1 MVFCPLYSGSS
12 GNCAYVSDGKTGI
25 LIDAGLSG
33 KQIVDALAQI
43 GVLPETLSGI
53 VITHEHSDHVKGAGI
68 LSRRFHLPI
77 YANEGTWRGMAHQ
90 LGSVPPNLVRMFET
104 GSDFYID
111 GLAVHPFAIPHDANE
126 PVGFRVYAG
135 ARSVATA
142 TDMGYVRKD
151 VLEELRRADMV
162 LFESNHDPDMLRA
175 NPKYAPAL
183 KKRILGDFGHLSN
196 EACASALLK
205 LIAGGTGT
213 VILGHLSG
221 ENNTPGLARR
231 VSENTLAREGI
242 RPGTDVQLQIALRDE
257 TGEVYCIR
265 EKE

>member
-33 KQIVDALAQI
+33 KQIVDALTQI

-135 ARSVATA
+135 ARSVAMA

-162 LFESNHDPDMLRA
+162 LFESNHDPDMLLR
-175 NPKYAPAL
+175 NPHYSSAL
-183 KKRILGDFGHLSN
+183 KQRILGRNGHLSN
-196 EACASALLK
+196 ESCGLGICDLADREVRH
-205 LIAGGTGT
+205 

-221 ENNTPGLARR
+221 ENNTPELAMDT
-231 VSENTLAREGI
+231 SLDILSREGI
-242 RPGTDVQLQIALRDE
+242 TPNQDVCLYMAWRDHVGQSY
-257 TGEVYCIR
+257 TID
-265 EKE
+265 

>member
-43 GVLPETLSGI
+43 RVLPEALSGI
-53 VITHEHSDHVKGAGI
+53 VITHEHSDHVKAAGI

-77 YANEGTWRGMAHQ
+77 YANEGTWRGMSRQ
-90 LGSVPPNLVRMFET
+90 LGAVAPHLVRTFET
-104 GSDFYID
+104 GRDFYID
-111 GLAVHPFAIPHDANE
+111 SLAVHPFAIPHDANE

-151 VLEELRRADMV
+151 VLEELHGADMV
-162 LFESNHDPDMLRA
+162 LFESNHDPQMLLR
-175 NPKYAPAL
+175 NPHYTSAL
-183 KKRILGDFGHLSN
+183 KQRILGRQGHLSN
-196 EACASALLK
+196 EACGRGICELAERDVRH
-205 LIAGGTGT
+205 

-221 ENNTPGLARR
+221 ENNTPELAMDT
-231 VSENTLAREGI
+231 SLDILTREGI
-242 RPGTDVQLQIALRDE
+242 TPNQDVCLYMAWRDHVGQSY
-257 TGEVYCIR
+257 TID
-265 EKE
+265 

>member
-162 LFESNHDPDMLRA
+162 LFESNHDPDMLLR
-175 NPKYAPAL
+175 NPHYSSAL
-183 KKRILGDFGHLSN
+183 KQRILGRNGHLSN
-196 EACASALLK
+196 ESCGRGICDLADREVRH
-205 LIAGGTGT
+205 

-221 ENNTPGLARR
+221 ENNTPELAMDT
-231 VSENTLAREGI
+231 SLDILSREGI
-242 RPGTDVQLQIALRDE
+242 TPNQDVCLYMAWRDHVGQSY
-257 TGEVYCIR
+257 TID
-265 EKE
+265 